1 MSGTTYPLELYVTL
15 GTYRSAEGRI
25 ARVVMPRGSAAAPV
39 VGTLAYE
46 VASPSAQVALEM
58 REDYAPVDVVDL
70 PSRSMVRAGER
81 ATFAAPEAD
90 LLVAAGIATV
100 LTGWGFYWDGAWGG
114 E

>member
-1 MSGTTYPLELYVTL
+1 MSGTAYPLELYVLL
-15 GTYRSAEGRI
+15 GTYQNTAGRI

-46 VASPSAQVALEM
+46 VASPSAQVAVEM
-58 REDYAPVDVVDL
+58 REEYNTVDVVDL
-70 PSRSMVRAGER
+70 PSRSTVRAGER

-90 LLVAAGIATV
+90 LLVAAGIATI
-100 LTGWGFYWDGAWGG
+100 LTGWGFYWDGGWGG